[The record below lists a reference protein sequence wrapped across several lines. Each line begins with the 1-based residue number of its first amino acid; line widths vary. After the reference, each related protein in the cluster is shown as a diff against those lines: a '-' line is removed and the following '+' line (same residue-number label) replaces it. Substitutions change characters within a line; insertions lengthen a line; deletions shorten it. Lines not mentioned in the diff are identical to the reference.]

1 MTREDAK
8 VFLDNIKLEELGRA
22 IGASDFY
29 SRLIGYHV
37 QALNMAIKALE
48 QEPCDDTISRQAVID
63 SLHNKFS
70 DGFDSDRWWNSM
82 SVLYAIN
89 KVPSVKPQPKTGH
102 WIEQEDFNGDTY
114 HDCSK
119 CGESFC
125 LIEGTPTDNLYKYC
139 PNCGAKM
146 IEPQE
151 SEE

>member
-37 QALNMAIKALE
+37 QALNMATEALE
-48 QEPCDDTISRQAVID
+48 Q
-63 SLHNKFS
+63 K
-70 DGFDSDRWWNSM
+70 
-82 SVLYAIN
+82 
-89 KVPSVKPQPKTGH
+89 PKTGH

-114 HDCSK
+114 YDCSE

-146 IEPQE
+146 
-151 SEE
+151 EEHDADNN